1 MDIRVELRGG
11 WPADEVVSRQPLNQ
25 YLASCIFEPGGMK
38 STYFFV
44 PVQEHSRLVIPHVR
58 EGGTVV
64 PAP

>member
-1 MDIRVELRGG
+1 LSSEVAGRLI
-11 WPADEVVSRQPLNQ
+11 EVVSRQPLNQ